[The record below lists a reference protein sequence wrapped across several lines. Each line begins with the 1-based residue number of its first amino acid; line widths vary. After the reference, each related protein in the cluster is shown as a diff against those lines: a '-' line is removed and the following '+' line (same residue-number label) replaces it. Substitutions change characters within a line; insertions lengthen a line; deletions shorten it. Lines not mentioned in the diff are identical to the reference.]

1 MNRDELCK
9 GGNSYG
15 CQLWEM
21 RSWDGGESGNS
32 LPRTGGEGPQSRSAI
47 RATGSPQRTRDQ
59 HIPCLISEVPD
70 AKMVFCFFQ
79 SAAEEAGG
87 AQGSAHMAVTG
98 EGRVSVGAASKSPGT
113 APKII
118 N

>member
-1 MNRDELCK
+1 MQRKE
-9 GGNSYG
+9 
-15 CQLWEM
+15 QLWVSALGNEKLG
-21 RSWDGGESGNS
+21 WGGEWELS
-32 LPRTGGEGPQSRSAI
+32 PRDLGVGPQSRSAI

-59 HIPCLISEVPD
+59 HIPGLISEVPD

-79 SAAEEAGG
+79 SAAEKAGG

-98 EGRVSVGAASKSPGT
+98 EGRVSVGAATKSPGT